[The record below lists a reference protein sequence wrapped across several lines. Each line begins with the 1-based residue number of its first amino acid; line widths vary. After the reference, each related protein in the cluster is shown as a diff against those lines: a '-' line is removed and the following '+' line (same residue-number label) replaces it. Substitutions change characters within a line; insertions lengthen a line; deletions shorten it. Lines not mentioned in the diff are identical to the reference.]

1 MSRRPAPARHPDYFE
16 GARELPRQDFWR
28 QVRRTVGGRAVDE
41 DQIQM
46 IVDAI
51 VTGLQ
56 LSPGDVLLDLAC
68 GNGALSARVSFFCD
82 ELIGI
87 DYSDYLISVAEEY
100 FAKPPRQ
107 RFLCQDVASFV
118 EGTCEAGRFT
128 KILCYGSFAY
138 FTPDDATSMLRGIAD
153 RFDRVTT
160 VLLGNLPDRRRAR
173 DFYSDGE
180 PPAPTMDSPTSAVG
194 IWRTEEDVTE
204 LANSCGWHASFQRM
218 PDNYYA
224 AHYRFDAILTR
235 S

>member
-1 MSRRPAPARHPDYFE
+1 M
-16 GARELPRQDFWR
+16 
-28 QVRRTVGGRAVDE
+28 DE

-68 GNGALSARVSFFCD
+68 GNGALSARVSLFCD

-100 FAKPPRQ
+100 FAEPPRR

-138 FTPDDATSMLRGIAD
+138 FTPGDAMAMLRGIAD

-173 DFYSDGE
+173 AFYGDDE
-180 PPAPTMDSPTSAVG
+180 PPASTMDSPTSAVG
-194 IWRTEEDVTE
+194 IWRAEEDLTE
-204 LANSCGWHASFQRM
+204 LANSCGWHASFRQM
-218 PDNYYA
+218 PDHYYA
-224 AHYRFDAILTR
+224 AHYRYDAILTR
-235 S
+235 SLSEAEASPGLATIPPCTLGDDAEGDLGRPEPNRLR